1 MTFPS
6 ARSSALEFE
15 QQGVDRAAYGAGL
28 VDSLAARLRLSGI
41 KGVSQTRLHL
51 YRSFYRVFS
60 VIHPTLPDESA
71 TADPLEGIQPTLSA
85 ELTGLSSG
93 AATHESG

>member
-1 MTFPS
+1 MDLSLFI
-6 ARSSALEFE
+6 RNWLFGRYILEFE

-41 KGVSQTRLHL
+41 QGVSPTRLRL

-60 VIHPTLPDESA
+60 VN
-71 TADPLEGIQPTLSA
+71 
-85 ELTGLSSG
+85 
-93 AATHESG
+93 AAG